1 MMADVEP
8 PTVMTLEQAASQ
20 LGVSVVTV
28 RDWIAKG
35 KLRSGRMAL
44 FGRMRRVV
52 SREDVERLAR
62 ERQGGSEVTWDQ

>member
-1 MMADVEP
+1 MMADVEKP
-8 PTVMTLEQAASQ
+8 AVVTLEQAASQ

-52 SREDVERLAR
+52 SREDVDQLAK

>member
-1 MMADVEP
+1 MMADVEKP
-8 PTVMTLEQAASQ
+8 AVVTLEQAASQ

-28 RDWIAKG
+28 RDWITKG

-52 SREDVERLAR
+52 SREDVERLAK
-62 ERQGGSEVTWDQ
+62 ERQGGSEVTWDE